1 MATEGGRKGVMCV
14 CVCECF
20 DSVRVDLDEQTV
32 DQQQMILDV
41 GKVVLVCFAIPKG
54 ICHSIIE
61 PTSERD
67 DESRLGS
74 TCRRRDG
81 IELSSGSRSKS

>member
-1 MATEGGRKGVMCV
+1 MCV

-54 ICHSIIE
+54 IWLSIIK
-61 PTSERD
+61 PNNERE
-67 DESRLGS
+67 DELRSGS
-74 TCRRRDG
+74 TCRRLDR
-81 IELSSGSRSKS
+81 IEMSSGSRSKS